1 MDDGPASLV
10 ESAGSCGGELHGSDG
25 EAVLESE
32 GCGRSVGPPGWP
44 VVRLTG
50 DITRSAVADAVD
62 AVSSVGIPVVL
73 VRAGSVGALSRIG
86 AALGVVARAGAVG
99 ALSSAALGVGAR
111 DGASWTLLATT
122 SAGAAPSLSTRF
134 TGALSLIHI

>member
-62 AVSSVGIPVVL
+62 AVSSVGIPPVVL

-134 TGALSLIHI
+134 TPSLIHI